1 MIKKNLK
8 KLSKN
13 ISRKNLTEYIDK
25 YIKIIDDENNGL
37 SELKVLNVG
46 SGGDI
51 EKYLRENL
59 SL

>member
-51 EKYLRENL
+51 EKYLRKKL